1 MHTTDTSR
9 MNYIVKIAKD
19 NNNAKW
25 YTDKN
30 GLVICD
36 VIIEKLINHYVDL
49 LKWYQKK
56 LTDEMLLTPNIIQL
70 DKQKKVE
77 NILGMLMDVDNGQL
91 VKNTNKY
98 IAPFFN
104 LDK

>member
-1 MHTTDTSR
+1 
-9 MNYIVKIAKD
+9 MNYIVKISKD

-36 VIIEKLINHYVDL
+36 VLIEKLVNHYIVL

-56 LTDEMLLTPNIIQL
+56 LTDEMLLTPGIIQQ
-70 DKQKKVE
+70 DKQQKVE